1 VNKTFAEAPQFYGLY
16 SLLILMGVLTVIVS
30 GLPLIKVMYWSQV
43 LNGILLPL
51 TLAFMVIIINKPKV
65 MGNYVNKKFVNYVTV
80 AAVGILT
87 FLSLSL
93 VISAF

>member
-1 VNKTFAEAPQFYGLY
+1 MVVP
-16 SLLILMGVLTVIVS
+16 

-51 TLAFMVIIINKPKV
+51 TLSFMVVIINKPKV
-65 MGNYVNKKFVNYVTV
+65 MGNYVNKKFVNYVTIT
-80 AAVGILT
+80 AVGILT

-93 VISAF
+93 VVSAF